1 MKYILNHFV
10 VLATLLT
17 AFTNMAVSASIK
29 NINVE
34 RSVNL
39 EETGSNLV
47 IFQTQIEFEV
57 ESHAQYYYYAIAK
70 DYTWSF
76 VALQITADDPYNP
89 GSTLTLKYEKLD
101 SLPSEF
107 NESLQAQ
114 AVDNIIV
121 YRIELQDF

>member
-47 IFQTQIEFEV
+47 IF
-57 ESHAQYYYYAIAK
+57 
-70 DYTWSF
+70 
-76 VALQITADDPYNP
+76 
-89 GSTLTLKYEKLD
+89 
-101 SLPSEF
+101 
-107 NESLQAQ
+107 
-114 AVDNIIV
+114 
-121 YRIELQDF
+121 